1 MEITTKDYETL
12 VDTEITV
19 DVMLGHTDITV
30 KDFLSFSDGEILALN
45 KQAGAGGDI
54 YVNKRI
60 IGTGD
65 IIVIDEKLAIRV
77 QDVMDSEKVVN
88 FFFDEQLT
96 IE

>member
-1 MEITTKDYETL
+1 MEITTKDYDAL

-30 KDFLSFSDGEILALN
+30 KDFLNYSEGEVLALN
-45 KQAGAGGDI
+45 KPAGAGGDI

-77 QDVMDSEKVVN
+77 QDSMDAEKVVN
-88 FFFDEQLT
+88 FFFDER
-96 IE
+96 

>member
-1 MEITTKDYETL
+1 MEITTKEYDAL

-19 DVMLGHTDITV
+19 DVMLGHTDITI
-30 KDFLSFSDGEILALN
+30 KDFLSYSEGEVLALN
-45 KQAGAGGDI
+45 KPAGAGGDI

-77 QDVMDSEKVVN
+77 QDSMDSEKVVN
-88 FFFDEQLT
+88 FFFDEQMS